1 MRLLMH
7 VDRGLEFKHRPI
19 HEAAQIALS
28 ALLAAQFPNG
38 AFPQVWTQAV
48 SQPPVERASFP
59 KYDWRT
65 EGRVKNYWDMYTLND
80 NIAGNV
86 ARTLLEA
93 HEVYHDA
100 KYRDALARLGD
111 FLILAQMPDPQPVW
125 AQQYS
130 YARCTLDEAVGE
142 FEPAAITSSES
153 QDVLETLMK
162 IYRATSDIKY
172 LGPIPRALTY
182 LKSSLLPDGRLAR
195 YYELETNK
203 PLYMTR
209 SGEDYSLTHDDA
221 DLPGHYGW
229 KITSRLE
236 GIERQFDAVRGGGS
250 SAADD
255 VPAEDRD
262 AKVRKIVDSLDSQ
275 GRWLSTYGRRN
286 DHRPA
291 QVPAGHGLH
300 Q

>member
-1 MRLLMH
+1 MQPRK
-7 VDRGLEFKHRPI
+7 GLSRHCSP
-19 HEAAQIALS
+19 HIA
-28 ALLAAQFPNG
+28 NG
-38 AFPQVWTQAV
+38 AFPRVWTGPV
-48 SQPPVERASFP
+48 PKQPVVKASYP
-59 KYDWRT
+59 SYDWRT
-65 EGRVKNYWDMYTLND
+65 QGRVKNYWDMYTLND

-100 KYRDALARLGD
+100 KYRNALARLGD

-130 YARCTLDEAVGE
+130 FEMHPISAWW
-142 FEPAAITSSES
+142 FEPAAITSSET

-162 IYRATSDIKY
+162 IYRVTSDIKY
-172 LGPIPRALTY
+172 LAPIPRALAY

-195 YYELETNK
+195 YYELQTNK
-203 PLYMTR
+203 PLYMNRT
-209 SGEDYSLTHDDA
+209 GDTYSLTHDDS
-221 DLPGHYGW
+221 DLPDHYGW

-236 GIERQFDAVRGGGS
+236 SIEREFDAVRGGGS

-275 GRWLSTYGRRN
+275 GRWLSTYEGEMIVGQPKFQSGMVYISSGIFSENLELLSSFLTQSR
-286 DHRPA
+286 
-291 QVPAGHGLH
+291 
-300 Q
+300 